1 VCVEIASNNNNNKK
15 KIGIK
20 KMHEKKVHNKN
31 VCIYNYIS
39 INIFSR
45 SNGIQFLQNSVI
57 VAVNIFYT
65 N

>member
-1 VCVEIASNNNNNKK
+1 
-15 KIGIK
+15 
-20 KMHEKKVHNKN
+20 MHEMKGHNKN

-45 SNGIQFLQNSVI
+45 SNGIHFLKSSVL
-57 VAVNIFYT
+57 VVVNIFYT

>member
-1 VCVEIASNNNNNKK
+1 MKNWCVCKWCPIKRK
-15 KIGIK
+15 GIK
-20 KMHEKKVHNKN
+20 KMHEMKGHNKN

-45 SNGIQFLQNSVI
+45 SNGIHFLKSSVL
-57 VAVNIFYT
+57 VVVNIFYT